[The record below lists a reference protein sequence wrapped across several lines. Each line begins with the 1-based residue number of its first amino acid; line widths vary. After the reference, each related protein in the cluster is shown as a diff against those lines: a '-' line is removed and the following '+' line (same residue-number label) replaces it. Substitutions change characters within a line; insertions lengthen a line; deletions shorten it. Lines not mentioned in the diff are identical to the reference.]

1 MKCPRIYGAILLL
14 VLLTMAGLN
23 TEVRAA
29 EQVCYEC
36 TAKLCFDEFTTA
48 AGAIDQQFEQEK
60 AEVVRHLSE
69 MQLAAAKKA
78 EVLGATEAVLRGNA
92 SQRKLLVFDGLGECL
107 AAN

>member
-1 MKCPRIYGAILLL
+1 MKIFYIYAVIP
-14 VLLTMAGLN
+14 VLALATMAGLN
-23 TEVRAA
+23 TKAEAA

-36 TAKLCFDEFTTA
+36 TAKLCFDEFATA

-92 SQRKLLVFDGLGECL
+92 SQRKLLVFDGLRECL